1 MPPIFYSVAALV
13 AYLLGSIPFGYLL
26 VRFFR
31 KEDIRQ
37 KGSGN
42 IGATNVMRSGSKGLG
57 AVTFLL
63 DVLKGYCAVWLCRVC
78 DACSGTGRPN
88 VQANAIAVAALF
100 VVLGHIYT
108 VWLGFRGGKGVAT
121 ALGVFLALAPW
132 AALVGHGV
140 FVLVFANF
148 ALRFAGVDRVALA
161 FPVLA
166 LLMPHDPRTPFETA
180 VLFVIPLIVILK
192 HHQNIARL
200 AKGTE
205 YRFGK
210 TGMGKPGT
218 TAA

>member
-1 MPPIFYSVAALV
+1 MPLIFYSVAALV

-63 DVLKGYCAVWLCRVC
+63 DVLKGFFAVWLGGVYAAR
-78 DACSGTGRPN
+78 SGLGPDVRT
-88 VQANAIAVAALF
+88 NAIAIAALF
-100 VVLGHIYT
+100 VVLGHMYT
-108 VWLGFRGGKGVAT
+108 VWLGFKGGKGVAT
-121 ALGVFLALAPW
+121 AFGVFLALAPW
-132 AALVGHGV
+132 AALAGLGL
-140 FVLVFANF
+140 FVVVFAVSRYVS
-148 ALRFAGVDRVALA
+148 LGSILSALA

-166 LLMPHDPRTPFETA
+166 LLMPHPPRTPWATA
-180 VLFVIPLIVILK
+180 VLFIIPLIVVLR
-192 HHQNIARL
+192 HHENIARL
-200 AKGTE
+200 MNGTE